1 MRVFSMKYSVSS
13 WQFAYITDKAKTI
26 SDSQACQ
33 VAHGKQADRV
43 ESWNKQDMNKTLS
56 WQMFQGT
63 VQYF

>member
-1 MRVFSMKYSVSS
+1 MV
-13 WQFAYITDKAKTI
+13 
-26 SDSQACQ
+26 SDSRVSQ

-43 ESWNKQDMNKTLS
+43 ESWNKQDINKTLS